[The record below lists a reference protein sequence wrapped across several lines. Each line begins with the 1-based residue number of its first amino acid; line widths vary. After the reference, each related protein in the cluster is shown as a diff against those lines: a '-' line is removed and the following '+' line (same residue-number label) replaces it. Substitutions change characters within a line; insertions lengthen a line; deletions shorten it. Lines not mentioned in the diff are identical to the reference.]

1 MKQNRM
7 GMVADRRDHLD
18 LKVNLLTEK
27 RATQIIQMLDRLS
40 TRSDVDQHHDEA
52 SLLIRD

>member
-27 RATQIIQMLDRLS
+27 RATQIIQMLDFR
-40 TRSDVDQHHDEA
+40 
-52 SLLIRD
+52 